1 MTEREGGSRMAIKVM
16 TIGRRIGLGFFITLM
31 LTFIVGSAG
40 YWGLNRVSSALQ
52 LYQETSA
59 ILIGFKTIQ
68 KDFAEYIL
76 FGYEEGR
83 KEQLDA
89 LTRFKQSL
97 KTISENM
104 ERLKANLAA
113 MGGDSGKLETMKAG
127 FKAYEDTV
135 GLFAETENKKVGLE
149 KTTAETYAGFSGFI
163 KQGSLQIEKMD
174 FLSQEVEAVRGGYV
188 NRNTQQRW
196 DKIVAD
202 LKELDGAVV
211 AWLDFVGRSE
221 SLRPVAEGIQSS
233 FNNYKTLIEEYHRL
247 VLEQVDLSAKMGQD
261 LNKLSASIQA
271 LSEEAD
277 QMTRQ
282 AKHISLSIIIW
293 IVSASILIGI
303 IYAFFSVKKIAGVLH
318 RTIDGITNSS
328 EELSHASGQISS
340 VSNLLAE
347 AASNQV
353 VIIEEAAAAL
363 EETEAVTDK
372 NAEHAREANRLI
384 ETTAKIISKA
394 NGAMTQLT
402 SSMGEISIASDETS
416 KIVKDID
423 AIAFQTNLLALN
435 AAVEAARAGDAGS
448 GFAVVAE
455 EVRNLAMRSAEAAKN
470 TAQLIDGTIG
480 KVKAGNGMVIE
491 TNRAFGE
498 ISDSATKLGK
508 MLAEISELSTHQVD
522 QIKKI
527 NGAIKEVNDLAQQ
540 NAATSEES
548 ASAAKELNGQAVNLN
563 NLVVDMEALISS
575 SSKKEAMPVDQ
586 DEYDDSDFGTDTAY
600 LQNRAGKTPKLLS

>member
-1 MTEREGGSRMAIKVM
+1 M

-135 GLFAETENKKVGLE
+135 GLFSETENKKVGLE
-149 KTTAETYAGFSGFI
+149 KTTAETYAGLSGFI

-233 FNNYKTLIEEYHRL
+233 FNKYKTLIEEYHRL

>member
-1 MTEREGGSRMAIKVM
+1 
-16 TIGRRIGLGFFITLM
+16 
-31 LTFIVGSAG
+31 
-40 YWGLNRVSSALQ
+40 
-52 LYQETSA
+52 
-59 ILIGFKTIQ
+59 LIEFKTIQ
-68 KDFAEYIL
+68 KDFSQYIL
-76 FGYEEGR
+76 FGYDEGR
-83 KEQLDA
+83 KEQGDA
-89 LTRFKQSL
+89 LTRLKVSL

-113 MGGDSGKLETMKAG
+113 MGGDPGKLETMKAG
-127 FKAYEDTV
+127 FKTYEDAIT
-135 GLFAETENKKVGLE
+135 LFSEAENKKVGLE
-149 KTTAETYAGFSGFI
+149 KTTAETFTSLNGFI
-163 KQGSLQIEKMD
+163 KQGALQIEKMD

-196 DKIVAD
+196 DKIGAD
-202 LKELDGAVV
+202 LKELEGAVA

-221 SLRPVAEGIQSS
+221 SLRPVANGIQSS
-233 FNNYKTLIEEYHRL
+233 FDQYKTLIEDYHRL
-247 VLEQVDLSAKMGQD
+247 VLEQIDLSAKMGQD
-261 LNKLSASIQA
+261 LNTLSASIQA

-277 QMTRQ
+277 QMTKQ
-282 AKHISLSIIIW
+282 AKHISLSIIMW
-293 IVSASILIGI
+293 IVGASILIGI
-303 IYAFFSVKKIAGVLH
+303 IYAFLSVKKIAGVLH
-318 RTIDGITNSS
+318 RTIEGITNSS
-328 EELSHASGQISS
+328 EELSHASGQISA

-353 VIIEEAAAAL
+353 VIIEEAATAL

-384 ETTAKIISKA
+384 ETTGRIISKA

-402 SSMGEISIASDETS
+402 TSMGEISIASDETS

-435 AAVEAARAGDAGS
+435 AAVEAARAGEAGS

-480 KVKAGNGMVIE
+480 KVKAGNSMVIE
-491 TNRAFGE
+491 TNKAFGE

-527 NGAIKEVNDLAQQ
+527 SGAIKEVNDLAQQ

-575 SSKKEAMPVDQ
+575 SKRAAMPIDQ
-586 DEYDDSDFGTDTAY
+586 DEYDDSDVVTDRAY
-600 LQNRAGKTPKLLS
+600 LQHRTAKSPKLLS